1 MLSCEKL
8 LTFSKNYGTMMVRR
22 PTPSPTPTISEDIH
36 MADMIFDKA
45 AGLWRADKVDFGAGS
60 ISLRIRFAHSG
71 NTTLG
76 YVKADGKDIG
86 VVALTSYDNEDTE
99 ARCEIDP
106 TAGVHDVTVTLR
118 GNARL
123 LSLEPSAEPV
133 YAGITYEPIP
143 EKATLDL
150 GYDTWEAT
158 DMLGRKV
165 ASVEDV
171 GKKKDKQ
178 VGIFYWTWHEG
189 HADLRPVDVVDVL
202 SKYPAAEYRKDHP
215 AWGERPFQPYW
226 HEPFYGFYRD
236 SDPYIIRHHAALLSA
251 AGVDFLLFDCTNGA
265 LTWRSAYEPLFK
277 GLREAKADGIKV
289 PKVAFMLNFGP
300 QETTERMLR
309 SLYQNVYKP
318 GLYSDLWYMLDGK
331 PMIMGYPDALPA
343 EGTCEA
349 DTRILNEIREFFTF
363 RPGQPGYGCGPWNNQ
378 QWGWLEVYPQHK
390 YVTRPDGGCEM
401 VTVGVGQNA
410 NKDRICTHFNDVK
423 TFGRSYTGKYGHS
436 LLTADSYT
444 YGYNVQEQWERALD
458 LDPDIVFVTGWNEW
472 IMGQWHEPWL
482 SDNDS
487 TQLAMVD
494 QYDREHSRDIEMDKD
509 GYLDTYY
516 LQLAHNIRRFKGAS
530 PRQAVS
536 PAGIVD
542 LKSGNRDWNTVTPVY
557 RNPKGTTIHRDWDG
571 FGDCHYVNTTG
582 RNDIIEAR
590 VARDEE
596 NLYFRVK
603 CAQPITPRE
612 GEGWMTLFLDTD
624 RSKTTGWEGYD
635 FVINRLP
642 GKKNQASVEKYV
654 PTVEAGSFTWET
666 IGTATYRLSGDTL
679 TIALPRALVGLDQR
693 LDFEFKWSDNMQEPS
708 VMDFYANGDTAP
720 IGRFNYLYRVR
731 HHGYGSH

>member
-1 MLSCEKL
+1 MIE
-8 LTFSKNYGTMMVRR
+8 LTFD
-22 PTPSPTPTISEDIH
+22 E
-36 MADMIFDKA
+36 A
-45 AGLWRADKVDFGAGS
+45 ARLWRADEVDFGEGS
-60 ISLRIRFAHSG
+60 IRLKIRFRGSG
-71 NTTLG
+71 DA
-76 YVKADGKDIG
+76 VKGTIAADGQIIG
-86 VVALTSYDNEDTE
+86 IAMLTGDGKPETE
-99 ARCEIDP
+99 AECEIDR
-106 TAGVHDVTVTLR
+106 TQGVHDVTISLGGGATP
-118 GNARL
+118 
-123 LSLEPSAEPV
+123 LSLEPSAEPA
-133 YAGITYEPIP
+133 YAEVAYEPIP
-143 EKATLDL
+143 EKNIVDM
-150 GYDTWEAT
+150 GYDDWEAT

-165 ASVEDV
+165 ASAEDV
-171 GKKKDKQ
+171 KGKKKDKL

-189 HADLRPVDVVDVL
+189 HAHLRPVDVVDVL
-202 SKYPAAEYRKDHP
+202 DKFPAAEYRRDHP
-215 AWGERPFQPYW
+215 AWGERPMQCFW

-265 LTWRSAYEPLFK
+265 LTWRSAYEPLLE
-277 GLREAKADGIKV
+277 GLRQARADGIQV
-289 PKVAFMLNFGP
+289 PKIAFMLNFWP
-300 QETTERMLR
+300 NETTERMLR
-309 SLYQNVYKP
+309 SLYQNLYKP
-318 GLYSDLWYMLDGK
+318 GLYSDLWFMLDGK
-331 PMIMGYPDALPA
+331 PMIMAHPSSLPK
-343 EGTCEA
+343 EGVCET
-349 DTRILNEIREFFTF
+349 DTRLLHEIRSFFTF
-363 RPGQPGYGCGPWNNQ
+363 RPGQPGYGAGPGSTDE
-378 QWGWLEVYPQHK
+378 WGWLEVYPQHK
-390 YVTRPDGGCEM
+390 FGERPDGTCEM

-410 NKDRICTHFNDVK
+410 NKDRMCTHFNDK
-423 TFGRSYTGKYGHS
+423 DTFGRSYTGKHGHA
-436 LLTADSYT
+436 LLTPDSYKL
-444 YGYNVQEQWERALD
+444 GLNVQEQWDRAID

-472 IMGQWHEPWL
+472 IMGQWKEPWL

-679 TIALPRALVGLDQR
+679 TIALPRALVRLDQR

-731 HHGYGSH
+731 HHRYGSH